1 MTALSMADHATIFA
15 ALKTLADVYPGLPA
29 AELHIRGHVTL
40 AAPLTVEV
48 RFHDKAGDFAAWLAV
63 LRVVEP
69 ETRRLEMG
77 GGRFVT
83 QATQHGMGV
92 LFVLTLHHS
101 EREWRPVR
109 EAVMAS

>member
-1 MTALSMADHATIFA
+1 MTTLSMADHGQVFT
-15 ALKTLADVYPGLPA
+15 ALQMLAQEYPNLPA

-40 AAPLTVEV
+40 AAELTVEV
-48 RFHDKAGDFAAWLAV
+48 RFHDKPGDFAAWLAV
-63 LRVVEP
+63 LRIVEP
-69 ETRRLEMG
+69 ETRLLAMG

-109 EAVMAS
+109 QAVMA